1 MNHFTVAIVGRPNVG
16 KSTLFNRLV
25 GHKAAIVY
33 DQPGVTRDWQEETV
47 SWGDMEFKLVDTAGF
62 QNHFS
67 SSLSA
72 KAQTISWDVLKNVDL
87 ILFVVDGRVG
97 VIGEDRDIANRLRKL
112 SKPMRAVA
120 NKIEGKIDPD
130 LISSLNN
137 LGLGEGL
144 FVSAEHGLGLADLYQ
159 TIYQGYQ
166 KFLTASPSLSIALN
180 AEEEKVFPIKLAIIG
195 RPNVGKSSLINAFLK
210 QERLITSPE
219 AGTTR
224 DTIWLKWHYR
234 GHQLELIDT
243 AGLRKKAKVLDE
255 LEKISTDETEKAI
268 KQANI
273 VVLVVDIN
281 SGLEGQDLSIAN
293 QAEKEGKALI
303 IALNKWD
310 LISDKNSFMVNF
322 RKKLENSL
330 PQSKGMRFVPVS
342 AKTSFNLELLLQE
355 VIQIYDVWNMSFTTL
370 QLNQWLGQSM
380 DNMPPPLVSRRQWNI
395 KAIKQTSTRPPT
407 IMILSNLTENL
418 PESYQK
424 YLVNRLRDEFDMRG
438 VPIRLRFTK
447 RFR

>member
-1 MNHFTVAIVGRPNVG
+1 MTHFTVAIVGRPNVG

-33 DQPGVTRDWQEETV
+33 DQPGVTRDWQEEMV
-47 SWGDMEFKLVDTAGF
+47 SWNDMEFKLVDTAGF
-62 QNHFS
+62 ENHFS
-67 SSLSA
+67 NSVAA
-72 KAQTISWDVLKNVDL
+72 KAQTISWDILKNVNL

-97 VIGEDRDIANRLRKL
+97 VTGEDRDIVNRLRKL
-112 SKPMRAVA
+112 SKPIRAVA

-159 TIYQGYQ
+159 GIYQGYQ
-166 KFLTASPSLSIALN
+166 SFLTVSGLSLSTIN
-180 AEEEKVFPIKLAIIG
+180 EEKAFSIKLAIIG
-195 RPNVGKSSLINAFLK
+195 RPNVGKSSLINAFIK
-210 QERLITSPE
+210 EERLITSPE

-224 DTIWLKWHYR
+224 DTIWLKWAYR
-234 GHQLELIDT
+234 GYNLELIDT
-243 AGLRKKAKVLDE
+243 AGLRKKAKILDE
-255 LEKISTDETEKAI
+255 VEKISTNETEKAI

-273 VVLVVDIN
+273 VILVVDIN

-310 LISDKNSFMVNF
+310 LIVDKNSFMVNF

-355 VIQIYDVWNMSFTTL
+355 VIQIYDIWNISFTTQ
-370 QLNQWLGQSM
+370 QLNQWLGQSLH
-380 DNMPPPLVSRRQWNI
+380 NMPPPLVSGRQWNI
-395 KAIKQTSTRPPT
+395 KAIKQTGTRPPT

-447 RFR
+447 KFHR